1 MKECPE
7 CNRIY
12 ADTNRFCTMDGKK
25 LVEMTQNSVKLAEQ
39 SGQPLIPPPPE
50 PLPMRLTIVDQ
61 SDEGHRSRV
70 IHGVV
75 LDTGE
80 QGLRIKTG
88 TIETG
93 QLNIIQNHTIAFKN
107 KLEVEI
113 DLPQRRI
120 HITGFAAWYK
130 PTGDG
135 INWTVGVY
143 IRDMSAE
150 DRRAYDDYL
159 KTLASDSE
167 SSKVSSSS
175 EK

>member
-7 CNRIY
+7 CHRFY
-12 ADTNRFCTMDGKK
+12 VPTNRFCTIDGAK
-25 LVEMTQNSVKLAEQ
+25 LVDSSQNNNEAGAEAARQ
-39 SGQPLIPPPPE
+39 QVPPPPE

-70 IHGVV
+70 IQGVV

-93 QLNIIQNHTIAFKN
+93 ELNIVRDHTVAFKN
-107 KLEVEI
+107 KIEVEI
-113 DLPQRRI
+113 DLPI
-120 HITGFAAWYK
+120 KTIKVTGFAAWYK
-130 PTGDG
+130 PAGDG

-150 DRRAYDDYL
+150 DRRVYDGYL
-159 KTLASDSE
+159 KTL
-167 SSKVSSSS
+167 SSAPRSGITVPKP
-175 EK
+175 

>member
-12 ADTNRFCTMDGKK
+12 ADTNRFCTMDGTK
-25 LVEMTQNSVKLAEQ
+25 LVEMTQSSVKLVEQ
-39 SGQPLIPPPPE
+39 SGQPIIPPPPE
-50 PLPMRLTIVDQ
+50 PLTMRLSIVDQ

-70 IHGVV
+70 IPGVV

-80 QGLRIKTG
+80 QGMRIKTG

-93 QLNIIQNHTIAFKN
+93 QLNIIRDHTVAFKN
-107 KLEVEI
+107 KLELEI
-113 DLPQRRI
+113 DLPQKKI
-120 HITGFAAWYK
+120 HVTGFAAWYK

-143 IRDMSAE
+143 IRDMTSD

-159 KTLASDSE
+159 KTLTNASENSIA
-167 SSKVSSSS
+167 SSNS
-175 EK
+175 

>member
-7 CNRIY
+7 CHRFY
-12 ADTNRFCTMDGKK
+12 AETNRFCTIDGTK
-25 LVEMTQNSVKLAEQ
+25 LVESSQNADDANEQ
-39 SGQPLIPPPPE
+39 PEQRQVPPPPE

-70 IHGVV
+70 IQGVV

-93 QLNIIQNHTIAFKN
+93 ELNIIRDHTVAFKN
-107 KLEVEI
+107 KIEVEI
-113 DLPQRRI
+113 DLPI
-120 HITGFAAWYK
+120 KTIKVTGFAAWYK
-130 PTGDG
+130 PVGDG

-143 IRDMSAE
+143 IRDMTAE
-150 DRRAYDDYL
+150 DRRVYDGYL
-159 KTLASDSE
+159 KTLSSDPRSGITLP
-167 SSKVSSSS
+167 KP
-175 EK
+175 

>member
-7 CNRIY
+7 CSRIY
-12 ADTNRFCTMDGKK
+12 ADTNRFCTIDGKK
-25 LVEMTQNSVKLAEQ
+25 LVEMTQNSVKIVEQ
-39 SGQPLIPPPPE
+39 SGQSIIPPPAE

-61 SDEGHRSRV
+61 SDEGHRSR
-70 IHGVV
+70 IIQGVV

-93 QLNIIQNHTIAFKN
+93 QLNIVRDHTVAFKN
-107 KLEVEI
+107 KLELDI
-113 DLPQRRI
+113 DLPQKSI

-143 IRDMSAE
+143 IRDMTAE
-150 DRRAYDDYL
+150 DRRVYDDYL
-159 KTLASDSE
+159 KTLSSASE
-167 SSKVSSSS
+167 NRQVSSNS
-175 EK
+175 

>member
-7 CNRIY
+7 CNRFY
-12 ADTNRFCTMDGKK
+12 ADTNRFCTMDGAK
-25 LVEMTQNSVKLAEQ
+25 LTEITQSSVKLPEQ
-39 SGQPLIPPPPE
+39 GQAQLIPPPPT

-70 IHGVV
+70 IQGVV

-80 QGLRIKTG
+80 QGMRIKTG

-93 QLNIIQNHTIAFKN
+93 QLNIVRDHTVAFKN
-107 KLEVEI
+107 KLELEV
-113 DLPQRRI
+113 DLPDKQI
-120 HITGFAAWYK
+120 QVTGFAAWYK

-135 INWTVGVY
+135 MNWTAGVY

-150 DRRAYDDYL
+150 DRRAYDEYL
-159 KTLASDSE
+159 KTLMNASE
-167 SSKVSSSS
+167 NLQASSNS
-175 EK
+175 